1 MNKATP
7 LAIWAYLVA
16 AALVQVSLATLS
28 IGLASAVVIVMILGL
43 GATEIGGIAAV
54 FMHLRWEPKSV
65 VAIAAASVF
74 FAVLAVVLFLGSIGH

>member
-7 LAIWAYLVA
+7 LAVWSYLVA
-16 AALVQVSLATLS
+16 ATLVQVSLATLS
-28 IGLASAVVIVMILGL
+28 TGLASAVVFVMILGL